1 MEKIMDILKETGAI
15 MKGHFLLSSGR
26 HADTYIQCAKVL
38 QDPKKAEE
46 VMEEIKKQVEDLN
59 LDVIVGPAMGGVLP
73 AYELARQLKVISM
86 FTEREEG
93 VVKLRRGFQ
102 IKPGQR
108 VLISEDVVTTG
119 KSSLEAIRAIEALGA
134 EVLGISCIIN
144 RSSKKTLDKYPIY
157 SVISLDIDS
166 FEEKDCPL
174 CKQNKPI
181 VKPGSR
187 NMKK

>member
-108 VLISEDVVTTG
+108 VLVSEDVVTTG

-157 SVISLDIDS
+157 SVISLDVDS